1 MDFYKQYPS
10 GLRLVAKLQDNF
22 YTVSLGVYVDV
33 GCVRETA
40 RNNGYSHFIEHL
52 VFKGTERRSCLQISE
67 ELEDIGANINA
78 YTAKD
83 CTCFHTKSS
92 SDDLEK
98 CIDVLSDMY
107 FNATVPQEE
116 LDREKG
122 VVTEEIKLSEDTPD
136 DVSQDLVSS
145 AIFYR
150 QPLGQTILGSV
161 ENIKNAERADILQF
175 KRQHYLPASTVIAVC
190 GKFDVEQLDRLV
202 ERYFEQYCS
211 QNVTAPQ
218 EEPQVQYCSEFLH
231 SFKKIEQTH
240 LQLAW
245 GGFSLKSP
253 QRYAANLLTSILGG
267 GLSSRLNQEIR
278 EKHGLAYSVYC
289 YPSYYTNCGTVE
301 IYVGLS
307 PENNAKVCR
316 LIKSEL
322 NKLLDGGITCAE
334 LQRAKAQAI
343 NALYMNIESN
353 FTLMRLYGR
362 SMLKLNEVFDAQADV
377 EKYKSVTAE
386 NVNDVART
394 IFERPYASAYVGPKI
409 SDYNAVS
416 TIELDK
422 RQ

>member
-1 MDFYKQYPS
+1 M
-10 GLRLVAKLQDNF
+10 
-22 YTVSLGVYVDV
+22 
-33 GCVRETA
+33 
-40 RNNGYSHFIEHL
+40 
-52 VFKGTERRSCLQISE
+52 QISE

-83 CTCFHTKSS
+83 CTCFHTKGS

-278 EKHGLAYSVYC
+278 EKNGLAYSVYC

-386 NVNDVART
+386 NVNDIART

-409 SDYNAVS
+409 SDYNVVS

>member
-52 VFKGTERRSCLQISE
+52 VFKGTERRNCLQISE

-175 KRQHYLPASTVIAVC
+175 KHQHYLPASTVIAVC
-190 GKFDVEQLDRLV
+190 GKFDVARLDRLV

-211 QNVTAPQ
+211 QNVTVPQ
-218 EEPQVQYCSEFLH
+218 DEPQVQYCSEFLH

-278 EKHGLAYSVYC
+278 EKNGLAYSVYC

-322 NKLLDGGITCAE
+322 DKLLDGGITCAE
-334 LQRAKAQAI
+334 LQRAKAQAV

-416 TIELDK
+416 MIELDK